1 MASIYCDI
9 KSLFRKYASAFKILK
24 IHGEETELVFADVA
38 RHIETNLLLA
48 EGLNVLEFSYNYD
61 LVGRDKPLQKYIDII
76 KF

>member
-1 MASIYCDI
+1 
-9 KSLFRKYASAFKILK
+9 
-24 IHGEETELVFADVA
+24 VA